1 MRNVEKHEEK
11 VVIGGGP
18 DDGPLH
24 TNIRLP
30 WPFNERP
37 PNDPDERIFDPNG

>member
-18 DDGPLH
+18 NTEPPYENFG
-24 TNIRLP
+24 LP
-30 WPFNERP
+30 WPFGERP
-37 PNDPDERIFDPNG
+37 PKGGEKVIDPNG